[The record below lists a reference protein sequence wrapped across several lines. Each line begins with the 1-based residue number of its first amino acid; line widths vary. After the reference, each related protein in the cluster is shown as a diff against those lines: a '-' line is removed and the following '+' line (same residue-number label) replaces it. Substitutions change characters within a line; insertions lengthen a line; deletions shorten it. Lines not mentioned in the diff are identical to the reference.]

1 MAPPLARNRR
11 RNITFKGDNFERY
24 GGDSIKMAQ
33 KNVFAW
39 SAADKGADV
48 HMQADPTKLEL
59 MHKQYAEKR
68 DNFEANQREGI
79 LSKYGGQEHLEAPP
93 KELLLAQT
101 EHYVEYSQAGKVI
114 KGQEKAKVVSR
125 FEEDVYPGNHTS
137 VWGSFWDKGRW
148 GFACCHSFDPLSYCT
163 GDAGKEANAVSLAPG
178 RRFCAG
184 SPDMFSPRDLGVPG
198 VLPAKACPSSGS
210 PGLTLG
216 DGSTR
221 PT

>member
-1 MAPPLARNRR
+1 
-11 RNITFKGDNFERY
+11 
-24 GGDSIKMAQ
+24 MAQ

-39 SAADKGADV
+39 AAAEKGADV

-59 MHKQYAEKR
+59 MHKTYAEKR
-68 DNFEANQREGI
+68 DKFEESQREGI

-137 VWGSFWDKGRW
+137 VWGSYWKSGRW
-148 GFACCHSFDPLSYCT
+148 GFACCHSLEIISYCS
-163 GDAGKEANAVSLAPG
+163 GAAGREANEV
-178 RRFCAG
+178 
-184 SPDMFSPRDLGVPG
+184 
-198 VLPAKACPSSGS
+198 
-210 PGLTLG
+210 GLELYDTV
-216 DGSTR
+216 
-221 PT
+221 